1 MKRQQFISQYV
12 TNFVATWTAQNY
24 DQCCL
29 TGQHDRL
36 RNPPVEDAIDL
47 ATQLWEK
54 MKDDG
59 MSKLAG
65 FEVVPRG

>member
-1 MKRQQFISQYV
+1 MKREQFISQYV

-24 DQCCL
+24 DQCCAM
-29 TGQHDRL
+29 GRHDVL

-54 MKDDG
+54 MKEDG
-59 MSKLAG
+59 LSRLAE
-65 FEVVPRG
+65 FDVVQH